1 MKRLTFLMIFAA
13 AAISV
18 FAQSKI
24 NPLGNILI
32 QDYKTVQQQCK
43 LTNTQ
48 APEAPVYEA
57 IIMINDV
64 SKKSVLEENGVEIT
78 GGIGKIVIGRL
89 PLDKMEMISQLP
101 FVKFISFGE
110 KHELT
115 MDVARKSASV
125 DAVHNGFEYDGKTLS
140 FDGTG
145 VVCGMVDVG
154 LDANHINFRNTDDNT
169 SRIKRA
175 WHISTYQGEPTE
187 YTDETIKDF
196 DTDDKNGSHA
206 THVGGIIGGSFKGT
220 STYAIA
226 DAQGNNGKFDVEGA
240 NPYYGIATGADLA
253 FGVGPLFD
261 SSILKH
267 IGNIIEYAKSE
278 GKPVVINMSFG
289 RTNGPHDGSDVFSQG
304 LAEYGKEAI
313 LCIAAGNDG
322 QNNLSIEKNLTES
335 DTEVKTFLAGNKAT
349 SYVDI
354 WSSTSDPIKVSII
367 IYNKDKDTYTTAL
380 TCGGTPAGGST
391 NTSINPSA
399 DYNKY
404 FSGTTSASAS
414 LNALNN
420 RYNVFLNFENVK
432 ASALNSAGK
441 YLLGI
446 IVEGKAGATVN
457 IYGNATN
464 ATFSSEDITGWE
476 NGTPDCSIGNDACAE
491 NVIAVGAYTSRN
503 VWPNLS
509 DPKKNNVWYGYTLNK
524 ISPFS
529 SFGKSFN
536 GQQLPHVAAPGSNIV
551 SSVSRHYVSSG
562 SESNM
567 FASARAS
574 KKVGSSLTSTHYW
587 DLMQGTS
594 MACPFTTGTI
604 GLWLQADPTMKYADV
619 MEIINTTSSRNNIDE
634 DRSDKKYNNYPE
646 RWGAGKLE
654 ALAGIKKILEKK
666 AGFGSVFED
675 EQDRL
680 IIQQDGSQ
688 INAFVAGE
696 SRMQLQLVNISGA
709 TAARADASGDS
720 ASIQTS
726 QLPKGVYILVVDG
739 TTGRYTRKVAIR

>member
-1 MKRLTFLMIFAA
+1 MKRLTFLMIFAV

-32 QDYKTVQQQCK
+32 LDYKTVQQQCK

-57 IIMINDV
+57 IILINDV

-125 DAVHNGFEYDGKTLS
+125 DAVHNGFEYDGKTQS

-145 VVCGMVDVG
+145 VVCGMVDIG

-175 WHISTYQGEPTE
+175 WHISTYEGAPTE

-226 DAQGNNGKFDVEGA
+226 DAQGYNEKFNVEGA

-253 FGVGPLFD
+253 FGVGPLWD

-267 IGNIIEYAKSE
+267 IGNIINYAKSE

-289 RTNGPHDGSDVFSQG
+289 RTNGPHDGTDIFSRG
-304 LAEYGKEAI
+304 LAEYGNEAI

-322 QNNLSIEKNLTES
+322 TNDLSIEKTLTES
-335 DTEVKTFLAGNKAT
+335 DTEVKTFLAGNKAS

-354 WSSTSDPIKVSII
+354 WSSTSAPIKVSVV
-367 IYNKDKDTYTTAL
+367 IYNKDKGTYTTAL
-380 TCGGTPAGGST
+380 TCGGTPAGGTT

-404 FSGTTSASAS
+404 FSGTTSATAS
-414 LNALNN
+414 INNLNN
-420 RYNVFLNFENVK
+420 RYNVHLEFSNVK
-432 ASALNSAGK
+432 ASNLNSENK
-441 YLLGI
+441 YLLGF

-464 ATFSSEDITGWE
+464 TTFTSEGITGWE
-476 NGTPDCSIGNDACAE
+476 KGTPDCSIGNDACAK

-503 VWPNLS
+503 AWPQLS
-509 DPKKNNVWYGYTLNK
+509 DKKRVWYGYTLNK

-529 SFGKSFN
+529 SYGKSFN
-536 GQQLPHVAAPGSNIV
+536 GQQLPHVVAPGSNIV

-567 FASARAS
+567 YASARAS
-574 KKVGSSLTSTHYW
+574 RKVGSSITSSHYW

-619 MEIINTTSSRNNIDE
+619 MEIINTTSSRDNIDE
-634 DRSDKKYNNYPE
+634 NNSGNNGPE

-675 EQDRL
+675 DQDRL

-696 SRMQLQLVNISGA
+696 SRMQLQLVNISGT
-709 TAARADASGDS
+709 TAARTDASGDS
-720 ASIQTS
+720 ATIQTS